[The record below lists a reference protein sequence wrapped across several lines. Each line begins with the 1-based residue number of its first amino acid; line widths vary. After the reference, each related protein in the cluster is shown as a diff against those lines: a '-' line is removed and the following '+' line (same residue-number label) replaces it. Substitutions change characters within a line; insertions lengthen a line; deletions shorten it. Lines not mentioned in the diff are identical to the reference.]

1 MGKLLNLATLAAAAA
16 GVAYYLEKK
25 GILKVTNTVDENG
38 SREIGVKFETPEKP
52 LTETVKEDLKAA
64 QDTVTEKANELV
76 NAAKAKFEEL
86 KEEGE
91 GLTEELDEKL
101 EEVKEEV
108 AAEVDEVEKDIDD
121 LLKDLDNDEL
131 KL

>member
-16 GVAYYLEKK
+16 GAAYYLEKK

-38 SREIGVKFETPEKP
+38 SREFSVKFETPEKP
-52 LTETVKEDLKAA
+52 LSETVKEDLRSA
-64 QDTVTEKANELV
+64 QDMVTEKANEFV
-76 NAAKAKFEEL
+76 NTAKAKFEEM

-91 GLTEELDEKL
+91 ELGEELGEAL
-101 EEVKEEV
+101 EEAKEKVETDV
-108 AAEVDEVEKDIDD
+108 SAVEKDIDD
-121 LLKDLDNDEL
+121 LLKELDDNEL

>member
-16 GVAYYLEKK
+16 GAAYYLEKK

-38 SREIGVKFETPEKP
+38 SREFSVKLETPEKP
-52 LTETVKEDLKAA
+52 LSETVKEDLRSA
-64 QDTVTEKANELV
+64 QDMVTEKANEFV
-76 NAAKAKFEEL
+76 NTAKAKFEEM

-91 GLTEELDEKL
+91 ELGEELGEAL
-101 EEVKEEV
+101 EEAKEKVETDV
-108 AAEVDEVEKDIDD
+108 SAVEKDIDD
-121 LLKDLDNDEL
+121 LLKELDDNEL